1 MHRLAA
7 CTHAPPVKRGDLAGA
22 SEYDVFVII
31 DGEFG
36 QNLSVTPKEI
46 LAVLANGKTVIGA
59 SSMGALRASELDRSG
74 MIGVGWV
81 YEYFRR
87 SAVRRD
93 SDVALVYSP
102 FDFKPIT
109 VPMVDL
115 EYWMEQISA
124 AGLIANRERARLL
137 KLAGSIFFADRTPDR
152 LMAALR
158 GAIGGEM
165 LELSAGIFRRSD
177 TKCEVCRRGGS
188 GSPWRFDGGTPPA
201 RSGIGDIGIN
211 GIAGQQ
217 IGSRHQTRA
226 ERQFDANCSAG
237 RCWIRHLC
245 DRLFADPEAIGR
257 EFDLPPA
264 EIEAIKQLDR
274 QKFEAAI
281 ARLRWG

>member
-1 MHRLAA
+1 MKTIVFSGPSIAEAEVHRLAA

-81 YEYFRR
+81 YQYFRR

-109 VPMVDL
+109 VPIVDL
-115 EYWMEQISA
+115 EYWMERISA
-124 AGLIANRERARLL
+124 AGLIAKQGTSPAAEACREHILRRPNSGPADGCTAQRHRWRYAQLL
-137 KLAGSIFFADRTPDR
+137 
-152 LMAALR
+152 
-158 GAIGGEM
+158 
-165 LELSAGIFRRSD
+165 AGIFRRND
-177 TKCEVCRRGGS
+177 TKCEVCRCGGS
-188 GSPWRFDGGTPPA
+188 GSPRRFAGGTPPA
-201 RSGIGDIGIN
+201 CSGIEDIGIN
-211 GIAGQQ
+211 CIAG
-217 IGSRHQTRA
+217 
-226 ERQFDANCSAG
+226 
-237 RCWIRHLC
+237 
-245 DRLFADPEAIGR
+245 
-257 EFDLPPA
+257 
-264 EIEAIKQLDR
+264 
-274 QKFEAAI
+274 
-281 ARLRWG
+281 